1 MTKLDIFNIALAEF
15 GEPQVTDVDLEQ
27 QQDKSIKV
35 LMQNY
40 QIALDKASRES
51 EWSWLEDII
60 ELEEPIARNVGEFAY
75 VYKLPEDVLQIISV
89 EPEMTYRVIGT
100 KIYCEEMA
108 DFAYAKLNSLLDESN
123 NSIPPLFWYLVA
135 LQLALLSSASITN
148 NNEKTIQAIELKY
161 NQCLS
166 KLRDN
171 DRMYSERIYL

>member
-100 KIYCEEMA
+100 KIYCEEIA
-108 DFAYAKLNSLLDESN
+108 DFAYAKLNSLLNESN

>member
-27 QQDKSIKV
+27 QQDKSVKV

-100 KIYCEEMA
+100 KIYCEEIA

-123 NSIPPLFWYLVA
+123 FHAI
-135 LQLALLSSASITN
+135 LLGLNANCFLLCDTDAPAPAPCFR
-148 NNEKTIQAIELKY
+148 TA
-161 NQCLS
+161 
-166 KLRDN
+166 R
-171 DRMYSERIYL
+171 